1 MATKTPTK
9 RKRKAIRTEHPHI
22 IRIPGVRGGEP
33 IIEDSGISVWIIASF
48 HKMGDTVETISRTY
62 SHLPLASI
70 YDALSYYYDHKDEI
84 EKRLA
89 ENKYF
94 HEHFDKEMEKEGYTK
109 VITEKGVV
117 LWKKLPDENNSP
129 KRALKAKAQRHE

>member
-9 RKRKAIRTEHPHI
+9 RKRKVIRTEHPHI
-22 IRIPGVRGGEP
+22 VRIPGVRGGEP
-33 IIEDSGISVWIIASF
+33 VIEGSGISVWIIASF
-48 HKMGDTVETISRTY
+48 HKMGDTVETISRMY

-94 HEHFDKEMEKEGYTK
+94 HEHVDEEMEKDGYAK
-109 VITEKGVV
+109 VITEKGVT
-117 LWKKLPDENNSP
+117 LWKKLPDKNNTP
-129 KRALKAKAQRHE
+129 KRALKAKA

>member
-1 MATKTPTK
+1 MATKTPAKHKNKVT
-9 RKRKAIRTEHPHI
+9 RTEHPHI
-22 IRIPGVRGGEP
+22 VRVEGMRGGEP
-33 IIEDSGISVWIIASF
+33 IIEGSGISVWIIASF
-48 HKMGDTVETISRTY
+48 HKMGDTVETISRMY

-94 HEHFDKEMEKEGYTK
+94 HEHVDEEMEKEGYAK
-109 VITEKGVV
+109 VVTEKGVA
-117 LWKKLPDENNSP
+117 LWKKFPDKNNTP
-129 KRALKAKAQRHE
+129 KRALKAKA